1 MLEEGVV
8 LEDRG
13 DISLPEGGA
22 AVVLGKEGEEG
33 AVLHGRERL
42 VDEEG
47 ALQERGVTR
56 VPREG
61 ALQGRGVMRLLE
73 GAGRGVLG
81 RNSPPL
87 SGSVLI
93 TAYTCHNNTAVTGT
107 TKNVNIKN
115 FNFRKELRG
124 VPIIA
129 GYLYSTGTTLTYY

>member
-1 MLEEGVV
+1 MLEEGAE

-13 DISLPEGGA
+13 DISLPEGGT

-33 AVLHGRERL
+33 AVLHGREERL
-42 VDEEG
+42 EDEEG

-61 ALQGRGVMRLLE
+61 ALQGRGVIMLLE

-93 TAYTCHNNTAVTGT
+93 TAYTCHNNNTTVTSIS
-107 TKNVNIKN
+107 KNVNIKL
-115 FNFRKELRG
+115 FKFQKRTTW
-124 VPIIA
+124 VPITA
-129 GYLYSTGTTLTYY
+129 GSH

>member
-1 MLEEGVV
+1 MLEEGAE

-33 AVLHGRERL
+33 DVLKGRE
-42 VDEEG
+42 DEEG

-56 VPREG
+56 VQREG
-61 ALQGRGVMRLLE
+61 ALHGRGVMRLLE

-93 TAYTCHNNTAVTGT
+93 TAYTWHNNNITVTILQQ
-107 TKNVNIKN
+107 KM
-115 FNFRKELRG
+115 
-124 VPIIA
+124 
-129 GYLYSTGTTLTYY
+129 